1 MQSLVLMD
9 DYGRPASAAA
19 AAGPARGD
27 RNLLPLGL
35 ISKPP
40 AAGQGTSGNN
50 NNNAGGRPRRP
61 TADEPPSG
69 PLYVTAEGCP
79 STLPPPPAGP
89 PVMVLFPATLPLSIF
104 LAPPPPATLASGV
117 LTLLAILG
125 SWGWGWG
132 LVSAAG
138 VGSGLAAGLAAGLG
152 VRSRPVGGWGFTGL
166 SVVGIALL
174 GGGKASLTLG
184 MSLGLSTLWR
194 HGWWLYLQPECAP
207 VLFLLSGTTADVA
220 LGFLL
225 TSLLQIH
232 RSPSPPPPPRSEPQ
246 DPSRPQ
252 ASAAAAHNQHPSG
265 SQADMWNAV
274 TPPGLAGLRG
284 RRT

>member
-1 MQSLVLMD
+1 MQSLVLVD
-9 DYGRPASAAA
+9 DYSRPAATT
-19 AAGPARGD
+19 AGPAKGD
-27 RNLLPLGL
+27 RSLLPLGL

-40 AAGQGTSGNN
+40 AAEHGSGGNN
-50 NNNAGGRPRRP
+50 NNNNNTAAGRPQRP
-61 TADEPPSG
+61 TGEPPSDS
-69 PLYVTAEGCP
+69 LYVRAEGCP

-132 LVSAAG
+132 LVSAGG

-166 SVVGIALL
+166 SALGTALL
-174 GGGKASLTLG
+174 GGGKASLTFG
-184 MSLGLSTLWR
+184 MSLALSTLWR
-194 HGWWLYLQPECAP
+194 HGWWLYVQPECAP

-225 TSLLQIH
+225 TSLIQIH
-232 RSPSPPPPPRSEPQ
+232 RSPSPPPPPRSESQ
-246 DPSRPQ
+246 GSSRPQ
-252 ASAAAAHNQHPSG
+252 ASAAAAHHQHASG